1 MSRKKVR
8 FVKGSMGGN
17 QVLLL
22 DGRKIPEDR
31 ELEKA
36 LEALEPLRL
45 GGHQAG
51 VLYEGE
57 KENAIEAAIVTITG
71 QTYISM
77 CGGLTQILGKALVE
91 DTFLD
96 DFNLAVT
103 EPETEITLRTNSGP
117 VGISAEIKKGEVLE
131 VRTSMD
137 SFVDECYEIGVNQIT
152 TEGVKSYKVGD
163 AHCVEVDEIYE
174 EYPEADLEE
183 IDESTLNILR
193 SMQRDYLD
201 QFYPDTSGMTFSV
214 YDRNPLRSGDVRVI
228 FPHQVVTGHI
238 EPSCGT
244 GTTAIGLAMVEK
256 GHLPGDG
263 TATLV
268 AESGGGIDCIGGPEE
283 TTLDLEIGSG
293 RVKSASFSHSLVEI
307 LATGHLWL

>member
-1 MSRKKVR
+1 MSRKRVG
-8 FVKGSMGGN
+8 FIKGNMGGN

-36 LEALEPLRL
+36 LDALEPLRL

-57 KENAIEAAIVTITG
+57 KENEIEAKIVTITG

-91 DTFLD
+91 DSFLD
-96 DFNLAVT
+96 DFNLVVS
-103 EPETEITLRTNSGP
+103 EPETEITLRTDSGP
-117 VGISAEIKKGEVLE
+117 VVITVEVEGGHVLKT
-131 VRTSMD
+131 RTSMN
-137 SFVDECYEIGVNQIT
+137 SFVDECYEIGVRPIIT
-152 TEGVKSYKVGD
+152 AGVNSYKVGD
-163 AHCVEVDEIYE
+163 AHCVEVDEVCE
-174 EYPEADLEE
+174 EYPKADLEN
-183 IDESTLNILR
+183 IDEPTLKILR
-193 SMQRDYLD
+193 RIQRDYLD
-201 QFYPDTSGMTFSV
+201 QFYPDSSGMTFSV
-214 YDRNPLRSGDVRVI
+214 YDRNPRRNGDVRVI

-244 GTTAIGLAMVEK
+244 GTTVIGLAMVEK
-256 GHLPGDG
+256 GQLPSNE
-263 TATLV
+263 TTTLV
-268 AESGGGIDCIGGPEE
+268 AESGGGTDCLGGPEK

-307 LATGHLWL
+307 LATGNLWL